1 MEWGTHF
8 LWLSPPQKERFY
20 TKKHQ
25 LPEPSC
31 PELATLT
38 RQCLTYEPA
47 QRPSFR
53 TILRDLTRLQPQSK
67 PGPWELR
74 VQLGGPCQCRHH
86 TSKVSPWGM
95 VHDSSS
101 FTEGLG
107 VRGMRRIRPVK
118 PFGEHPGSHCRL
130 WLSRSSRHLG
140 CELRLT
146 SIRPHCF
153 PQALFE
159 KDPGFG
165 RGEASAGKHGYRN
178 GQLGCKVEM

>member
-1 MEWGTHF
+1 MEWSTHF
-8 LWLSPPQKERFY
+8 LGLSPPQKERFY

-53 TILRDLTRLQPQSK
+53 TILRDLTRLQPQSE
-67 PGPWELR
+67 PGPREVR
-74 VQLGGPCQCRHH
+74 VQLGGSCQWRHC

-95 VHDSSS
+95 DSPK
-101 FTEGLG
+101 GLQ
-107 VRGMRRIRPVK
+107 VRGILRIR
-118 PFGEHPGSHCRL
+118 HQACGSL
-130 WLSRSSRHLG
+130 GLTVGFDSPRSCGYFG
-140 CELRLT
+140 CERRLT

-165 RGEASAGKHGYRN
+165 
-178 GQLGCKVEM
+178 